1 MADPRDD
8 EPAEPSA
15 TTPAEPP
22 AEIQP
27 ETPEPPPE
35 TPAAPPAAAA
45 APADAL
51 RPARNR
57 DKLLTGLSLA
67 ALLVLHAVP
76 GHLPGGVLLGMIL
89 VLAATVGALGLL
101 GDSPLDLRGDEHVP
115 TPEDERPWWR
125 REGVWVLLFGGLL
138 YLPLAG
144 AFGLWDPWETH
155 YSEVAREILARD
167 DWITLWWAQ
176 EGWFMSKPI
185 LIFWMSALGMGFGSL
200 FGVQFEAG
208 AGPNLQEWFI
218 RGPVC
223 FLAIG
228 AMFALYRAVASGW
241 GRRAGLLVAMVLGT
255 MPHWYFIAH
264 QAMTDMPF
272 GASLAIALAMFA
284 LAVTAPRGALATPHR
299 IRLGSMTLRV
309 SLWHLTVGAVL
320 VLVLPQIT
328 YLLTRALSLSCPA
341 DAGLQ
346 CRRMLALN
354 QVGGIQFPIELFYSG
369 SAGNSGVGGAPS
381 VPGAPPWERVAS
393 AVALFPSVLQGLVWT
408 TVLLWALGGLRRER
422 TREGL
427 YFVLFYLWCAVST
440 MGKGPAGL
448 AIPGA
453 VALLHHAATWRWA
466 DLKRIRLGLGILVFL
481 VVGMPWYVAITGRL
495 GNEFITRF
503 VVHDIINRTMVGVHG
518 DTGSVRYFIWQ
529 LGYAMFPWS
538 GLVPVALAGWKV
550 IVPPESTTAQ
560 RDVAR
565 IGLLWFLLSFVLF
578 SAMVTKFHHY
588 IFPALPGAAIMVGL
602 LLHRLLPP
610 EGAQAP
616 GWTWRSTLVSLVAQ
630 TLGLGI
636 IVWGAARTVGSPS
649 AVIPAH
655 GALGPSVATGA
666 VVIGLGLAAVA
677 FGAFTWWRTRPAPSA
692 LDADAA
698 TAAGF
703 GALGLFAAGVVALVA
718 RDLTALR
725 STPPAA
731 ERLIHLFVYNYDRAW
746 PGAFLDFRPALTG
759 FGVVAVGAMALLAVP
774 ALRGYAVRG
783 VLVLATLCT
792 AWALDVYMVQLTPHW
807 SQRPIME
814 VYYARR
820 RPRPATLRDRRFT
833 HDPLVAHQ
841 MNWKGENFYT
851 GNHLVAMECGLRYCT
866 SNTREWIGQHPG
878 ERAFFVT
885 EHSRAPALMSMIRS
899 GGGTAETITTE
910 RQGNKFVLVEATLG
924 RGSSQR

>member
-1 MADPRDD
+1 MADPRD
-8 EPAEPSA
+8 SV
-15 TTPAEPP
+15 PP
-22 AEIQP
+22 D
-27 ETPEPPPE
+27 PPE
-35 TPAAPPAAAA
+35 DPVAPPR
-45 APADAL
+45 DDREAL
-51 RPARNR
+51 RPASPR
-57 DKLLTGLSLA
+57 DKLLTGLCVA

-76 GHLPGGVLLGMIL
+76 GHLPGGVWLGLFL
-89 VLAATVGALGLL
+89 VLGATVGALGLL
-101 GDSPLDLRGDEHVP
+101 GDSPLDLRGDEAPGDSP
-115 TPEDERPWWR
+115 TEGPWWR
-125 REGVWVLLFGGLL
+125 REGVWVLLFGALL

-176 EGWFMSKPI
+176 EGWFMSKPV
-185 LIFWMSALGMGFGSL
+185 LIFWMSALGMGLGSL
-200 FGVQFEAG
+200 FGVRFEAG

-218 RGPVC
+218 RAPVC
-223 FLAIG
+223 LLAIG
-228 AMFALYRAVASGW
+228 AMFALYRAVASAW

-255 MPHWYFIAH
+255 MPQWYFIAH

-299 IRLGSMTLRV
+299 VVLGPLTLRV

-320 VLVLPQIT
+320 VLALPQIA
-328 YLLTRALSLSCPA
+328 YLLTRAVSFSCPA
-341 DAGLQ
+341 DAGGQ

-354 QVGGIQFPIELFYSG
+354 RVGGLQFPIELFYSG

-381 VPGAPPWERVAS
+381 IPGSPPWERVAS
-393 AVALFPSVLQGLVWT
+393 AVALFPSALQGLAWT

-453 VALLHHAATWRWA
+453 VAFLHHAATWRWG
-466 DLKRIRLGLGILVFL
+466 DLKRIRLGLGVLVFL

-495 GNEFITRF
+495 GNEFINRF

-518 DTGSVRYFIWQ
+518 DTGTVRYFIWQ
-529 LGYAMFPWS
+529 LGYATFPWS
-538 GLVPVALAGWKV
+538 GLVPVSLAAWKA
-550 IVPPESTTAQ
+550 IVPPEATAAQ

-565 IGLLWFLLSFVLF
+565 IGLLWFVLAFVLF

-588 IFPALPGAAIMVGL
+588 IFPALPGAAMMVGL
-602 LLHRLLPP
+602 LLHRMLPAP
-610 EGAQAP
+610 SGEGDPAAP
-616 GWTWRSTLVSLVAQ
+616 MRARLVSLAAQ
-630 TLGLGI
+630 TLGLGLV
-636 IVWGAARTVGSPS
+636 VWGVARGVGSPS
-649 AVIPAH
+649 APIPV
-655 GALGPSVATGA
+655 LGPVAPSVATGA
-666 VVIGLGLAAVA
+666 VVAGLGLALV
-677 FGAFTWWRTRPAPSA
+677 GVGLWWWWRERPEPGPHDAEPITSA
-692 LDADAA
+692 
-698 TAAGF
+698 GY

-725 STPPAA
+725 SSPPAA

-759 FGVVAVGAMALLAVP
+759 FGAVAVGTMVLVAVP
-774 ALRGYAVRG
+774 AIRGYAVRG
-783 VLVLATLCT
+783 VIVLATLCT
-792 AWALDVYMVQLTPHW
+792 AWALNVYMVQLTPHW
-807 SQRPIME
+807 SQRPLLE
-814 VYYARR
+814 AYYARR
-820 RPRPATLRDRRFT
+820 RPRPPSTPDPRFT
-833 HDPLVAHQ
+833 HDPLIAHQ

-866 SNTREWIGQHPG
+866 GSTAEWIRQHPG
-878 ERAFFVT
+878 QRAFFLT
-885 EHSRAPALMSMIRS
+885 EHSRAPALMTTIRN
-899 GGGTAETITTE
+899 GGGTAETVTTE